1 MQRQT
6 IYQFDAAKVA
16 EIYYKLITCRLRE
29 YDIIVAKLFQ
39 HKCTR

>member
-16 EIYYKLITCRLRE
+16 EIYYKLITYRLRE
-29 YDIIVAKLFQ
+29 YYIIVAKLLRIYNQ
-39 HKCTR
+39 